1 MIGDDGGLIVTSVNI
16 YRVKEAVLCGVV
28 VILRCSHV
36 CFTSNV
42 IFFSFVSLSVNRR
55 MFAIFDARFNVW
67 CDFTIVEGQTSNA
80 KSGDRRYLKTFCKI

>member
-42 IFFSFVSLSVNRR
+42 IFFRLSVCQSIDECSQYLMRDL
-55 MFAIFDARFNVW
+55 MFGVI
-67 CDFTIVEGQTSNA
+67 
-80 KSGDRRYLKTFCKI
+80 LL